1 MKKIFF
7 IAVITLLGG
16 KLAQAQ
22 QSTPSPV
29 NQVKEGYKQT
39 RANTDYSMIYLRNIA
54 VTDAQ
59 KPQVNK
65 IILNY
70 LDAKRTLALANKQD
84 LSVYRQQQPALF
96 NDFKTKL
103 ATVLNSEQMSAFM
116 ASKPPLDDK
125 KNLLRGLF
133 Y

>member
-1 MKKIFF
+1 MKKIIF
-7 IAVITLLGG
+7 IAVITILGG
-16 KLAQAQ
+16 KLVHAQ
-22 QSTPSPV
+22 QNALSPV

-39 RANTDYSMIYLRNIA
+39 RANADYSMIYLKNIS
-54 VTDAQ
+54 VTDTQ

-103 ATVLNSEQMSAFM
+103 AAVLNSEQMSAFM

-125 KNLLRGLF
+125 KSLLRGIF

>member
-7 IAVITLLGG
+7 IAVITILGG
-16 KLAQAQ
+16 KFAQAQ
-22 QSTPSPV
+22 QSTLSPV

-39 RANTDYSMIYLRNIA
+39 RANTDYSMIYLKNIA
-54 VTDAQ
+54 VTATQ

-96 NDFKTKL
+96 SDFKTKL
-103 ATVLNSEQMSAFM
+103 AAVLSSEQMSAFM

-125 KNLLRGLF
+125 RNLLRGLF

>member
-1 MKKIFF
+1 MRKIFF

-103 ATVLNSEQMSAFM
+103 AAVLNSEQMSAFM